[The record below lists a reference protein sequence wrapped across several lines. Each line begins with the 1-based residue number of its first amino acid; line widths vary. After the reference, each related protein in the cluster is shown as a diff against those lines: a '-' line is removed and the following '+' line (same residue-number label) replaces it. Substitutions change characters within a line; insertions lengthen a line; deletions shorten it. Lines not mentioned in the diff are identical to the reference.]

1 MMLAV
6 LILAVSLSLDA
17 MGVGMVYGLRRISI
31 PLPSKLVICLLSILY
46 SGSAL
51 IVGKSISCI
60 LPPAASKLTGI
71 LILGAMGIWLI
82 IQALFKKDCTGR
94 SISRSISPEKTLLKI
109 GIKSLGITIQIIKN
123 PAEGD
128 IDNSGTIDMKES
140 FLLGLALSVDAIGV
154 GIGSALSGFDSM
166 LIPFTVGFSQMVFI
180 YIGTLL
186 GKKFSLNSRIN
197 KRVLELLPGILLIL
211 LALMR
216 V

>member
-17 MGVGMVYGLRRISI
+17 MGVGMVYGLRKILI
-31 PLPSKLVICLLSILY
+31 PLPSKLFICLLSILY
-46 SGSAL
+46 SGFAL

-60 LPPAASKLTGI
+60 LPPVASKLTGI

-82 IQALFKKDCTGR
+82 IQALFKKDRTE
-94 SISRSISPEKTLLKI
+94 STISRSIDTEKTLLKI

-154 GIGSALSGFDSM
+154 GIGSALSGFDSI
-166 LIPFTVGFSQMVFI
+166 LIPCAVGFSQMVFI

-186 GKKFSLNSRIN
+186 GRRFSLNSGIN
-197 KRVLELLPGILLIL
+197 KKVLELLPGILLIL

-216 V
+216 L